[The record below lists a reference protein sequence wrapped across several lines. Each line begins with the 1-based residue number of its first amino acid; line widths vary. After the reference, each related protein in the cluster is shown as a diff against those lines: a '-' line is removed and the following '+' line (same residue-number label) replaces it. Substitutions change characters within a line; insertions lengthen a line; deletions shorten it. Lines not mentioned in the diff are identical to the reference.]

1 MAENLRQKL
10 MSALHR
16 PVYESRLRVLSTA
29 IVSYLQEGDDVL
41 DIGCGFGALGRA
53 LMDHSDCP
61 RDVKVRGAERVK
73 RGGEAIEVEEYDGIK
88 LPYDDNAMD
97 VTILADV
104 LHHDEQPD
112 RLLAEAARV
121 SRRLVIIKDHKIDG
135 LLAQQRISL
144 MDWAANSP
152 YGVPCLYRYPT
163 LTGWHEQQD
172 RLGLNR
178 VDEHTHMSLYPN
190 PYRWLFTP
198 RLQYLAVL
206 QVPDRLD

>member
-1 MAENLRQKL
+1 
-10 MSALHR
+10 MSAMHR
-16 PVYESRLRVLSTA
+16 PVYESRLRVLSA
-29 IVSYLQEGDDVL
+29 AVIAYLQAGDEVL

-53 LMDHSDCP
+53 IMDHDDCP
-61 RDVKVRGAERVK
+61 EGTTVRGVERVK
-73 RGGEAIEVEEYDGIK
+73 RGGEAIDVEAYDGIK
-88 LPYDDNAMD
+88 LPYEDNHVD

-121 SRRLVIIKDHKIDG
+121 SRRMVIVKDHKVDG
-135 LLAQQRISL
+135 PLAQSRISL

-163 LTGWHEQQD
+163 LAGWHEQQD
-172 RLGLNR
+172 RLGLTR
-178 VDEHTHMSLYPN
+178 VGETRAMPLYPA
-190 PYRWLFTP
+190 PYAWFFTP

-206 QVPDRLD
+206 APGNDVAPGPSPTAGP

>member
-1 MAENLRQKL
+1 

-53 LMDHSDCP
+53 LTDHSDCP

-121 SRRLVIIKDHKIDG
+121 SRRLVIIKDHKVDG

-163 LTGWHEQQD
+163 LAGWHEQQD

-206 QVPDRLD
+206 EPSAD

>member
-53 LMDHSDCP
+53 LTDHSDCP

-121 SRRLVIIKDHKIDG
+121 SRRLVIIKDHKVDG

-163 LTGWHEQQD
+163 LAGWHEQQD

-206 QVPDRLD
+206 EPSAD

>member
-1 MAENLRQKL
+1 MAETLRQKL

-53 LMDHSDCP
+53 LTDHSDCP

-121 SRRLVIIKDHKIDG
+121 SRRLVIIKDHKVDG

-163 LTGWHEQQD
+163 LAGWHEQQD

-206 QVPDRLD
+206 EPSAD